1 MKWASPWG
9 DGYPGWHIE
18 CSVMS
23 RKYIG
28 DTLDIHGGGMDNIF
42 PHHECEIAQS
52 EALTEKPFVRYFIHN
67 NMLTVN
73 GSKMGKSLGN
83 FIVLKD
89 LFTRMNPMV
98 LRFYILQSHYRS
110 VLDFSDESMNAA
122 GVGFERLR
130 NSIFALKDV
139 KVAENDDLTAYP
151 ELDALK
157 KEFLAAMDDDF
168 NTPIA
173 ISVLYEIL
181 KHSNNELNKPE
192 RDNAKLEAVK
202 RMILAFTEDILGFN
216 WNMADGGNNETDGN
230 REDELIK
237 FLIEIRKQYRAEKN
251 FAMSD
256 KIRDTLKE
264 IGVTLKDAPQGTTYT
279 VS

>member
-1 MKWASPWG
+1 
-9 DGYPGWHIE
+9 
-18 CSVMS
+18 
-23 RKYIG
+23 
-28 DTLDIHGGGMDNIF
+28 
-42 PHHECEIAQS
+42 
-52 EALTEKPFVRYFIHN
+52 
-67 NMLTVN
+67 
-73 GSKMGKSLGN
+73 
-83 FIVLKD
+83 
-89 LFTRMNPMV
+89 MNPMV